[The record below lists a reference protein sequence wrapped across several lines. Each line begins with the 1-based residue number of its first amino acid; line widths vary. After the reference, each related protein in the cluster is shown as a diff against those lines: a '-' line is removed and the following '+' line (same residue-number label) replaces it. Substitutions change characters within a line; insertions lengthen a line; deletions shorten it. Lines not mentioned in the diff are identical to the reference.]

1 MDIFHATSSL
11 VYYMN
16 IVILDDFMI
25 TNVNPE
31 DDLTYTL
38 KYNIIFDAVR
48 LIVIVTYINTTVVDH
63 MTRTYS
69 SCWSHDPYL

>member
-69 SCWSHDPYL
+69 SC